1 MKGRL
6 RQVGLG
12 GLLLLTMLGARLY
25 DLQVRQG
32 ADMAHRAQD
41 NSVVLE
47 AVPAPRGRILDRNGQ
62 LLVSNAPQF
71 ELAVVPAEMKGRD
84 KTLPLLAALLGEKTA
99 TVTQKVEKAAPL
111 VPLVLRRDLSP
122 SDLTA
127 ATTLAES
134 RSGVSVQA
142 GSIRRYHHRLAS
154 HLFGYVAEITSEE
167 LRSRRGKGYALSDPI
182 GKVGLEKQYDA
193 VLRGTKGVRQVNIDV
208 LGRTISTAEVRP
220 PTPGPDLYLNL
231 DLGLQAVAEKA
242 LDATLKEL
250 RAQNGERSGGTV
262 VVMDVRHGDVLAL
275 ASLPQYDP
283 RPFSRGIK
291 SSEYQ
296 ALLDDDGFPLVN
308 RMIHSANS
316 PGSTFKMVT
325 ASAALQGGYCTPGSV
340 FYCGGN
346 FMGANCFVTSGHGT
360 IGFEET
366 MAHSCDVVFYQLGYR
381 MGIDRLRQY
390 CAAFGLGAPTGVD
403 LPAES
408 EGLLP
413 SPAWK
418 EREWEDRW
426 YDGDTVNMSIG
437 QGFLL
442 VTPLQMAVVTA
453 AVANGGTV
461 VQPRL
466 ARKFL
471 SRTGSVRKPEAGKTR
486 PVPVKPEFLAAVR
499 RGMRGAVTH
508 GTGVAADSPYV
519 HVAGKTGTVENSP
532 SVHNRHGRNHVWFV
546 SFAPYENPEVACV
559 VFLEKSHGYG
569 GGLAAPIARK
579 VYDYLYAPKPK
590 APPKPASKPPAQAS
604 PKSKVSPPITPGTEA
619 MPGSNVRPEFV
630 GPGRVSPSNQ
640 DEKGPVA

>member
-12 GLLLLTMLGARLY
+12 GMLLLTVLGARLY
-25 DLQVRQG
+25 DLQVLRG
-32 ADMAHRAQD
+32 PEMTRRAQS

-47 AVPAPRGRILDRNGQ
+47 PVPAPRGRMLDRNGQ

-71 ELAVVPAEMKGRD
+71 ELVVVPTELKGKD
-84 KTLPLLAALLGEKTA
+84 ETLASLAALLGEKVEALTR
-99 TVTQKVEKAAPL
+99 KVDAAAPL
-111 VPLVLRRDLSP
+111 LPLVLRRDLTP
-122 SDLTA
+122 AALTA
-127 ATTLAES
+127 ATSLTES
-134 RSGVSVQA
+134 RPGVSVRA
-142 GSIRRYHHRLAS
+142 GAIRRYHHRLAS
-154 HLFGYVAEITSEE
+154 HLFGYVAEITTEE
-167 LRSRRGKGYALSDPI
+167 LRGRRGQGYAMSDPI
-182 GKVGLEKQYDA
+182 GKVGLEQQYDEI
-193 VLRGTKGVRQVNIDV
+193 LRGTKGVRQVHTDV
-208 LGRTISTAEVRP
+208 LGRTVSSTEVRP
-220 PTPGPDLYLNL
+220 PTPGPDLYLNV

-250 RAQNGERSGGTV
+250 WAQNGERSGGTV
-262 VVMDVRHGDVLAL
+262 VVMDVRHGEVRAL

-296 ALLDDDGFPLVN
+296 ALLDDDGYPLVN
-308 RMIHSANS
+308 RMLQSANS
-316 PGSTFKMVT
+316 PGSIFKMVT
-325 ASAALQGGYCTPGSV
+325 ASAALQGGYCFPNSV

-360 IGFEET
+360 IGFEDT

-381 MGIDRLRQY
+381 MGIDRLRKY
-390 CAAFGLGAPTGVD
+390 CAAFGLGEPTGVD
-403 LPAES
+403 LPDES
-408 EGLLP
+408 GGLLP

-418 EREWEDRW
+418 EREWQDRW

-442 VTPLQMAVVTA
+442 VTPMQMAVATA

-461 VQPRL
+461 LQPRL
-466 ARKFL
+466 ARKFV
-471 SRTGSVRKPEAGKTR
+471 SRNGSVRKPTPGKR
-486 PVPVKPEFLAAVR
+486 RSVPVKPEFLAAVR

-508 GTGVAADSPYV
+508 GTGVAADSAFV
-519 HVAGKTGTVENSP
+519 RVAGKTGTVENSP

-546 SFAPYENPEVACV
+546 SFAPYEKPDVVCV

-579 VYDYLYAPKPK
+579 VYDYLYAPKREAPATTPDAPTSPG
-590 APPKPASKPPAQAS
+590 APPGTAAQ
-604 PKSKVSPPITPGTEA
+604 
-619 MPGSNVRPEFV
+619 
-630 GPGRVSPSNQ
+630 
-640 DEKGPVA
+640 KGPVA